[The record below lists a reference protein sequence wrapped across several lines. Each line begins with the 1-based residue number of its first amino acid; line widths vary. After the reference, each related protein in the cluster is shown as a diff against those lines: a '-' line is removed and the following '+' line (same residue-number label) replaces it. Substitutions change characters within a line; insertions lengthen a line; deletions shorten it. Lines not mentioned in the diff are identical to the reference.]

1 MPRRLHP
8 ARHVADDPNT
18 GAATIGRSARGVVD
32 DGLRASDAF
41 LILQWGQIKLGFVV
55 LARLPVQCAGTFQA
69 ALPLFA
75 N

>member
-1 MPRRLHP
+1 LHP

-41 LILQWGQIKLGFVV
+41 RILQWGQIKLGFVV
-55 LARLPVQCAGTFQA
+55 LALGCLLQCAGTFQA